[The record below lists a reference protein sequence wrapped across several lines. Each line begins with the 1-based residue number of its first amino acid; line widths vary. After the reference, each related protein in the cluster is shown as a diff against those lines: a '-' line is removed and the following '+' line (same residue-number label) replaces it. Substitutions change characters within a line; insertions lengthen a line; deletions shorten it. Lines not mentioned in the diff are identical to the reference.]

1 MESFKEKAIE
11 VYREL
16 AQLPVIAAARIFP
29 QKEENTY
36 EVEIKWGQ
44 TNIDRGKKVA
54 FAKSYIILNSG
65 EEIRLLTNSSFQ
77 RDATTV

>member
-29 QKEENTY
+29 QKEENVY

-44 TNIDRGKKVA
+44 KDIDRGKKVA
-54 FAKSYIILNSG
+54 FAKSYVILNSG
-65 EEIRLLTNSSFQ
+65 EGIRLLTNSSFQ